1 MTRRQ
6 KRALKRKIERL
17 VQRTLYIIGATLIIW
32 FCISWL
38 EVITHNMDDYHDYWD
53 GNIFVLM
60 TQSIAEEQL

>member
-17 VQRTLYIIGATLIIW
+17 VQRTLGVIGAALIIW

-38 EVITHNMDDYHDYWD
+38 EVITHNMDDHHDYWN
-53 GNIFVLM
+53 GNIFVQM